1 MKKKFLIIL
10 VLVFGLFLTGCG
22 EQNNLKEETTNQEEN
37 QDEVEKMS
45 CVLQTTVSEGLS
57 IESTYNV
64 EHDGKY
70 VSLVETVEKITSSN
84 EEYLDAYKTQ
94 IEELYEP
101 FKDVKYY
108 DYDVNISGDTLT
120 STVRINYAKIDTE
133 KMLEIDSSLEELIK
147 NGRIAV
153 QDIKKLY
160 EQIGAVCH

>member
-22 EQNNLKEETTNQEEN
+22 EQNTLKEETTNQEET

-45 CVLQTTVSEGLS
+45 CVMQRTVSEGLS

-70 VSLVETVEKITSSN
+70 VNLVETVEKITSSDK
-84 EEYLDAYKTQ
+84 EILETYKAQVEQ
-94 IEELYEP
+94 IYEP
-101 FKDVKYY
+101 FKNLKYY

-120 STVRINYAKIDTE
+120 SIVRINYAKIDTD
-133 KMLEIDSSLEELIK
+133 KMLEIDSSLEQLIK

-153 QDIKKLY
+153 QDIKELY